1 MTTSLPVTKLLV
13 QNDQPQRK
21 MKTTQIQNL
30 LEESKAHYRSR
41 KLKKAMNT
49 VQIAL
54 DFGAQGAAK
63 KQDLDAAKLLL
74 ARIYS
79 TNGKYQNDASFYQ
92 KSLTYLEDLKE
103 EESKHKATLKIE
115 IALTFGEV
123 YQNLL
128 DFEKSEVYLNNAFKE
143 SQKASNSGGIVR
155 ALAGLS
161 QNAILKK
168 DYEKAY
174 EFAQDGLTFLESSG
188 QAEDENLL
196 VEIYQQLS
204 EVQIW
209 RKEYSQALELSQ
221 TLVKL
226 SQRTGNL
233 EKEVMGLKNIAV
245 VCSVKSNYK
254 IGMQYFLEAL
264 NKSEKI
270 GFRKQIAQ
278 ILVNIGTIYAHLFN
292 YEEAIKRYQEVLE
305 DYEDILDDKNQVVIY
320 NNLGNIHYTTEQ
332 ADVARDYFEKAFKLA
347 LKYNFR
353 DLLAHTLAQ
362 LSRTDLQSGHL
373 ERAINYAQK
382 AQELIDELG
391 NINGQQINLLNLA
404 NIEAKQDNLQKA
416 VTITEE
422 GIEAAKIMKDDATEI
437 RGYKMLAKFYK
448 ELGKFEEALSYQIIY
463 SKIQEEFAK
472 VRRNRQFLDLEIR
485 HAIREKQS
493 EIEQLTKENEYQSL
507 LLDKSDQIARQNQE
521 LIQANEELR
530 QFAYVASHDLKEPL
544 RMIGSYTQIIDR
556 LIGEQLDE
564 KQQLYFKYVTDGVVR
579 MNALLDALLKYA
591 TVGKSD
597 EELEDIDLNEIGR
610 IGQYNLKV
618 RIEENDAIIK
628 MDDLPKVKGR
638 RTLMIQLFQN
648 LLGNAIKFRRPDV
661 QSEIQ
666 VSATETETEHII
678 SIQDNGIGIADHN
691 KDRVFE
697 IFQRLHQRYAYEGT
711 GIGLA
716 ICMKIVQRLGG
727 RLWMESEEGKGTT
740 FFFSVLK

>member
-209 RKEYSQALELSQ
+209 RKEYSQALE
-221 TLVKL
+221 
-226 SQRTGNL
+226 
-233 EKEVMGLKNIAV
+233 
-245 VCSVKSNYK
+245 
-254 IGMQYFLEAL
+254 
-264 NKSEKI
+264 
-270 GFRKQIAQ
+270 
-278 ILVNIGTIYAHLFN
+278 
-292 YEEAIKRYQEVLE
+292 
-305 DYEDILDDKNQVVIY
+305 
-320 NNLGNIHYTTEQ
+320 
-332 ADVARDYFEKAFKLA
+332 
-347 LKYNFR
+347 
-353 DLLAHTLAQ
+353 
-362 LSRTDLQSGHL
+362 
-373 ERAINYAQK
+373 
-382 AQELIDELG
+382 
-391 NINGQQINLLNLA
+391 
-404 NIEAKQDNLQKA
+404 
-416 VTITEE
+416 
-422 GIEAAKIMKDDATEI
+422 
-437 RGYKMLAKFYK
+437 
-448 ELGKFEEALSYQIIY
+448 
-463 SKIQEEFAK
+463 
-472 VRRNRQFLDLEIR
+472 
-485 HAIREKQS
+485 
-493 EIEQLTKENEYQSL
+493 
-507 LLDKSDQIARQNQE
+507 
-521 LIQANEELR
+521 
-530 QFAYVASHDLKEPL
+530 
-544 RMIGSYTQIIDR
+544 
-556 LIGEQLDE
+556 
-564 KQQLYFKYVTDGVVR
+564 
-579 MNALLDALLKYA
+579 
-591 TVGKSD
+591 
-597 EELEDIDLNEIGR
+597 
-610 IGQYNLKV
+610 
-618 RIEENDAIIK
+618 
-628 MDDLPKVKGR
+628 
-638 RTLMIQLFQN
+638 
-648 LLGNAIKFRRPDV
+648 
-661 QSEIQ
+661 
-666 VSATETETEHII
+666 
-678 SIQDNGIGIADHN
+678 
-691 KDRVFE
+691 
-697 IFQRLHQRYAYEGT
+697 
-711 GIGLA
+711 
-716 ICMKIVQRLGG
+716 
-727 RLWMESEEGKGTT
+727 
-740 FFFSVLK
+740 

>member
-1 MTTSLPVTKLLV
+1 MSTSLLFTKILV
-13 QNDQPQRK
+13 QNDQSRQK
-21 MKTTQIQNL
+21 MNTIQIQNL
-30 LEESKAHYRSR
+30 LTESKAYYRSR
-41 KLKKAMNT
+41 KLKKAMNA

-54 DFGAQGAAK
+54 DFGVQGVVEQK
-63 KQDLDAAKLLL
+63 ELDDAKLLL

-79 TNGKYQNDASFYQ
+79 TNGKYQDDASFYH
-92 KSLTYLEDLKE
+92 KSLTYLEDLKKNE
-103 EESKHKATLKIE
+103 VTQTAVVKIGT
-115 IALTFGEV
+115 ALTFGDV

-128 DFEKSEVYLNNAFKE
+128 DFEKAEIYLNKAFKE
-143 SQKASNSGGIVR
+143 SQKSSNSAGIVR
-155 ALAGLS
+155 SLAGLS

-174 EFAQDGLTFLESSG
+174 QFAQDGLTFLENSG
-188 QAEDENLL
+188 QAKDEHLL

-204 EVQIW
+204 EVQTW

-245 VCSVKSNYK
+245 VCGVKSNYK

-264 NKSEKI
+264 DKSEKI

-305 DYEDILDDKNQVVIY
+305 DYDDILNDKNRVVIY

-347 LKYNFR
+347 LEYNFR
-353 DLLAHTLAQ
+353 DMLAHTLAQ
-362 LSRTDLQSGHL
+362 LSRTDLQSGDL

-382 AQELIDELG
+382 AQDLIDELG
-391 NINGQQINLLNLA
+391 NINGRQINLLNLA
-404 NIEAKQDNLQKA
+404 NIQAKQNNLEEA
-416 VTITEE
+416 VTITQQ
-422 GIEAAKIMKDDATEI
+422 GIEAAKVMKDDATEI
-437 RGYKMLAKFYK
+437 RGYKMLAHFYK
-448 ELGKFEEALSYQIIY
+448 ELGKYEEALSYQIIY

-472 VRRNRQFLDLEIR
+472 VQRNRQFLDLEIR
-485 HAIREKQS
+485 HAIREKQN

-507 LLDKSDQIARQNQE
+507 LLEKSDQIARQNQE

-556 LIGEQLDE
+556 LIGGQLNE
-564 KQQLYFKYVTDGVVR
+564 KQQLYFKYVTDGVTR

-597 EELEDIDLNEIGR
+597 EELEEIDLNEVGR

-628 MDDLPKVKGR
+628 MGNLPTVKGR
-638 RTLMIQLFQN
+638 KTLMIQLFQN
-648 LLGNAIKFRRPDV
+648 LLGNAIKFRRPNV
-661 QSEIQ
+661 QPKIQ
-666 VSATETETEHII
+666 VQATETDTEHII
-678 SIQDNGIGIADHN
+678 SIADNGIGIAEHN
-691 KDRVFE
+691 KERVFE
-697 IFQRLHQRYAYEGT
+697 IFQRLHQRHEYEGT

-727 RLWMESEEGKGTT
+727 RLWMESEQGKGTT